1 MDTLPVDEK
10 ESKYPFLRETLPNT
24 VSPLSKYA
32 ALNLAVKFRWAALG
46 SIANVVE
53 PPPLL

>member
-10 ESKYPFLRETLPNT
+10 ESKYPFLREMLPNT